1 MNLIET
7 KQIIIPEGKVLMIQ
21 CGTEILWE
29 AQNTLVCNPVL
40 SLSVT
45 KVSDTAT
52 TATCTM
58 TLSGISPELIVEK
71 GILYSTATSV
81 LTVDGSGR
89 TCVIMH
95 GAVGDTLTGYT
106 FTYPVKDTSYFS
118 YRAFVKYTDL
128 SGNVEYAY
136 SNQINST
143 FDNLPIA

>member
-40 SLSVT
+40 SISVT
-45 KVSDTAT
+45 KASDTAT
-52 TATCTM
+52 MATCTV
-58 TLSGISPELIVEK
+58 TLSGISPELIVEW
-71 GILYSTATSV
+71 GLLYSTSDKT
-81 LTVDGSGR
+81 LTVDGNTSGVFFKGKVDES
-89 TCVIMH
+89 TII
-95 GAVGDTLTGYT
+95 GYIVE
-106 FTYPVKDTSYFS
+106 YPVLETSYFS

-128 SGNVEYAY
+128 SGNVNYAY